1 MKILII
7 EDDADHARI
16 VRQGLSRAGMTCDVA
31 QSGDKGERMLAAG
44 KYDAVVL
51 DLMLPDIG
59 GMEILRRLRSR
70 RDDTPVVVLSAL
82 GSTADRI
89 AGLSAGADDY
99 LPKPFSVDE
108 LELRIRAVV
117 RRAAPPVSGEVL
129 SFRDLSLDTARRVAT
144 RNGRE
149 IRLTEMEYRLLEF
162 LMRHPGRRMPGRF
175 ILEKVWDFDCSMTNV
190 VEARIYALRK
200 KLNADGEQDLIE
212 NRRGLGYALR

>member
-1 MKILII
+1 MRILII

-16 VRQGLSRAGMTCDVA
+16 VRQGLSRVDMTCDVA

-70 RDDTPVVVLSAL
+70 GDDTPVVVLSAL

-99 LPKPFSVDE
+99 LPKPFSMDE
-108 LELRIRAVV
+108 LELRIRAIV
-117 RRAAPPVSGEVL
+117 RRASPPVSGEVL
-129 SFRDLSLDTARRVAT
+129 SFRDLLLDTARRVAS

-175 ILEKVWDFDCSMTNV
+175 ILEKVWDFDGSMTNV
-190 VEARIYALRK
+190 VEARIYAFRK

>member
-70 RDDTPVVVLSAL
+70 RDDTPGFPRGRTTICRSHSLWTNSSCA
-82 GSTADRI
+82 
-89 AGLSAGADDY
+89 
-99 LPKPFSVDE
+99 
-108 LELRIRAVV
+108 
-117 RRAAPPVSGEVL
+117 SG
-129 SFRDLSLDTARRVAT
+129 R
-144 RNGRE
+144 
-149 IRLTEMEYRLLEF
+149 
-162 LMRHPGRRMPGRF
+162 
-175 ILEKVWDFDCSMTNV
+175 
-190 VEARIYALRK
+190 
-200 KLNADGEQDLIE
+200 
-212 NRRGLGYALR
+212 

>member
-16 VRQGLSRAGMTCDVA
+16 VRQGLSRAGMTCDVT

-59 GMEILRRLRSR
+59 GMEILRRLRAR
-70 RDDTPVVVLSAL
+70 GDDTPVVVLSAL

-117 RRAAPPVSGEVL
+117 RRAAPSVSGEVL
-129 SFRDLSLDTARRVAT
+129 SFRDLSLDTARRVAS

>member
-70 RDDTPVVVLSAL
+70 GDDTPVVVLSAL

-117 RRAAPPVSGEVL
+117 RRAAPSVSGEVL
-129 SFRDLSLDTARRVAT
+129 SFRDLSLDTARRVAS

-175 ILEKVWDFDCSMTNV
+175 ILEKVWEFDCSMTNV

>member
-59 GMEILRRLRSR
+59 GMEILRRLRAR
-70 RDDTPVVVLSAL
+70 GDDTPVVVLSAL

-117 RRAAPPVSGEVL
+117 RRAAPTVSGEVL
-129 SFRDLSLDTARRVAT
+129 SFRDLSLDTARRVAS

-162 LMRHPGRRMPGRF
+162 LMRHPGRRMPSRF
-175 ILEKVWDFDCSMTNV
+175 ILEKVWDFDGSMTNV

>member
-59 GMEILRRLRSR
+59 GMEILRRLRAR

-117 RRAAPPVSGEVL
+117 RRAAPTVSGEVL
-129 SFRDLSLDTARRVAT
+129 SFRDLSLDTARRVAS

-175 ILEKVWDFDCSMTNV
+175 ILEKVWEFDCSMTNV